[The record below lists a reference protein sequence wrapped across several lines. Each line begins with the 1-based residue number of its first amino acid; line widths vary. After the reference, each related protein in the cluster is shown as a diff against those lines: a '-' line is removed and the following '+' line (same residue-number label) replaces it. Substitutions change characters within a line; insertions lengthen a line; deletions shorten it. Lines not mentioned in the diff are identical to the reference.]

1 MVKTL
6 EQKNIHLS
14 SQINK
19 DNIMENK
26 IQQDVKLDF
35 CDVLIIP
42 KSTRVSSRKDVE
54 LDTELIFRKAGFY
67 LKCIPVCASNMDG
80 VGTISMGKKLS
91 THKMLTSLTK
101 QTTIKMFANDDY
113 EKCDYIFGTFGLDD
127 DSKSILLNKNVEK
140 YFSTICLDVANG
152 YMSKFLDFVYL
163 VRKKWPHIGIL
174 AGNVV
179 TPDGV
184 NDIATAGADFIKVG
198 IGSGSVCTTRRVAG
212 IGYPQLSALL
222 ECRVAAEESNC
233 GIVSDGG
240 CVHPGDVSKAFSAG
254 AEIVLLGG
262 MLAGHDEGADD
273 AVIIDDGEKRRFV
286 FSGSSSS
293 RALKKIGNNSKYRTS
308 EGRVVIMDAKG
319 SVEETISHILG
330 GLRSTCSYTDCFDLK
345 DLYTNSKF
353 IRVNRQLN
361 EYFEHHT
368 IGV

>member
-1 MVKTL
+1 M
-6 EQKNIHLS
+6 H
-14 SQINK
+14 NK
-19 DNIMENK
+19 FEP
-26 IQQDVKLDF
+26 DVKLDF
-35 CDVLIIP
+35 CDVLILP
-42 KSTRVSSRKDVE
+42 KSTSVSSRKEVNLE
-54 LDTELIFRKAGFY
+54 VPLNFRKAGFS
-67 LKCIPVCASNMDG
+67 LPCVPVCASNMDG
-80 VGTISMGKKLS
+80 VGTISMGNKLAS
-91 THKMLTSLTK
+91 YKMITTLTK
-101 QTTIKMFANDDY
+101 YTTAGVFEKEDY
-113 EKCDYIFGTFGLDD
+113 KKSDYVFGTFGLDD
-127 DSKSILLNKNVEK
+127 YSKSLILNENIEN

-152 YMSKFLDFVYL
+152 YMGKFLDFVSL
-163 VRKKWPHIGIL
+163 VRERWPHIGIL

-179 TPDGV
+179 TPEGV
-184 NDIATAGADFIKVG
+184 IDTARAGADFVKVG

-222 ECRVAAEESNC
+222 DCRIAAEESEC

-240 CVHPGDVSKAFSAG
+240 CVHPGDVSKAFAAG

-273 AVIIDDGEKRRFV
+273 AVVIDDGEKRRFI

-308 EGRVVIMDAKG
+308 EGRVVLMEAKG
-319 SVEETISHILG
+319 SVEETVNHILG
-330 GLRSTCSYTDCFDLK
+330 GLRSTCSYTNCFDLK
-345 DLYTNSKF
+345 DLYMNSKF

>member
-1 MVKTL
+1 MGKTL
-6 EQKNIHLS
+6 EKKIIHPS

-19 DNIMENK
+19 DSFMENK
-26 IQQDVKLDF
+26 FEQDVKLDF
-35 CDVLIIP
+35 CDVLIVP
-42 KSTRVSSRKDVE
+42 KSTKVSSRKDVE
-54 LDTELIFRKAGFY
+54 LNTDLRFRKANFY

-80 VGTISMGKKLS
+80 VGTISMGKKLA
-91 THKMLTSLTK
+91 THNMLTSLTK
-101 QTTIKMFANDDY
+101 QTTIRVFENDDY
-113 EKCDYIFGTFGLDD
+113 EKCNHVFGTFGLDE
-127 DSKSILLNKNVEK
+127 DSKSILFNKNIEK

-184 NDIATAGADFIKVG
+184 YDTAAAGADFVKVG

-222 ECRVAAEESNC
+222 ECRVAADEGNC

-240 CVHPGDVSKAFSAG
+240 CVHPGDVSKAFASG

-319 SVEETISHILG
+319 PVEETVNHILG
-330 GLRSTCSYTDCFDLK
+330 GLRSTCSYTNSFELK

-361 EYFEHHT
+361 EYFEHYT